1 MMRRPAWFTLDV
13 RGPVRIGPRALP
25 GRVWTASGCFAYGL
39 SGHDIGSEEI
49 ASPYDGIG
57 AVVTKT
63 VTPLPRPGNPMP
75 RLAELSCG
83 VINSIGLEN
92 VGFAAFVGEV
102 LPQLEAQG
110 VPTVVSLAATRPQEF
125 GAMCRDLY
133 RAGRGCAH
141 FHGVELNLSCPNI
154 AEGGHDFGSHPDTV
168 QACLE
173 AARVELP
180 DRALVA
186 KLTPNVN
193 RIAPLAEAAA
203 AGGADAV
210 AAINTVVGLDVDL
223 RTGQPI
229 LPRRFGGYSGPAIL
243 PIALAKVDE
252 IVRGTGVP
260 VIGVG
265 GIRTAA
271 DALKFFALGA
281 VAVQVGTA
289 QMSDPFAAARIVRD
303 LAMPSEP
310 GAPRPGP
317 AAIHDADQP
326 DYTSRSSSS

>member
-1 MMRRPAWFTLDV
+1 MRLPAWFTLDPCA
-13 RGPVRIGPRALP
+13 PVRIGPRALP
-25 GRVWTASGCFAYGL
+25 GRIWTASGCFAYGL
-39 SGHDIGSEEI
+39 TGHDIGSEDLD
-49 ASPYDGIG
+49 SPYAGLG

-63 VTPLPRPGNPMP
+63 VTPQPRPGNPMP
-75 RLAELSCG
+75 RLVELSCG
-83 VINSIGLEN
+83 AINSIGLEN

-102 LPQLEAQG
+102 LPELEARG
-110 VPTVVSLAATRPQEF
+110 VPTVVSLAATRPEEF
-125 GAMCRDLY
+125 GRMCRDLY
-133 RAGRGCAH
+133 SAGRGCAH

-154 AEGGHDFGSHPDTV
+154 AEGGHDFGSDPATV
-168 QACLE
+168 QACLA
-173 AARVELP
+173 AARAELP

-193 RIAPLAEAAA
+193 RIAPLAAAAA

-223 RTGQPI
+223 RTGRPV

-252 IVRGTGVP
+252 IVRETGVP
-260 VIGVG
+260 VVGVG
-265 GIRTAA
+265 GIQGAA

-289 QMSDPFAAARIVRD
+289 QMRDPFAAARVARD
-303 LAMPSEP
+303 LRRRE
-310 GAPRPGP
+310 P
-317 AAIHDADQP
+317 AAG
-326 DYTSRSSSS
+326 